1 MKIVNDFVPNDSSK
15 LYRYEI
21 FNADGTSTGTYIF
34 LKYAPGTLAQAPTPV
49 NASLFEDMYGYANEV
64 ITKNADG
71 SITKTSNGV
80 TETTTKNADGSIT
93 TVKTDGTKTVTRTIK
108 KNADGT
114 ISKVVS

>member
-1 MKIVNDFVPNDSSK
+1 MKIVKDLVPNDSSK

-34 LKYAPGTLAQAPTPV
+34 LKYAPGALAQTPTPV

-64 ITKNADG
+64 INKNADG

-80 TETTTKNADGSIT
+80 TETTRVNADGSVT
-93 TVKTDGTKTVTRTIK
+93 TVKTDGIKTVTRTIT
-108 KNADGT
+108 KNSDGS
-114 ISKVVS
+114 ISKAVN